1 MRWATPLQ
9 CCFFRGGHRLV
20 QPLVPSSGGWGSRG
34 RSWMRHSAQSAPAWA
49 PAWKAKVEE
58 LSMRGMTLNSFL
70 DFYQEDLSSM
80 SGWRYVPQMHKTRD
94 VVRRA
99 IIPLTRAEET
109 AYSVSTLNR
118 AGARR
123 AEVMV
128 THNWGNNFND
138 LLAAVISDNL
148 QECSFRMAG
157 QLLREDS
164 HLLRE
169 ILTKTGRLNVSYWIC
184 AFAVNQ
190 HMSICHSNPYDRD
203 PLTNEL
209 HPVCRCSCVNLVDS
223 DGRSTDSEINKFDD
237 MMYHLA
243 STGSCRQVIAVDQS
257 FDLFQR
263 AWCVAEIAEA
273 KRLHMRQSLKL
284 LSKAAIEQ
292 RAQSLGRLDIRN
304 MGASSEKD
312 KELILGKIGSI
323 DHFNAELQSLIF
335 DPKSGLFASWS
346 AMDSV
351 QQMSEVGRLIRW
363 GMADGNAI
371 QLPCPQV
378 ARAQAA
384 YGFLG
389 KAQRQEL
396 VEKALQESNVKDYRS
411 ALEDVYLERDRAR
424 ARLKSR
430 GEKDPGPIFMTP
442 GCQKTLRRLEAEGH
456 NLLTRARRQS
466 KEKLTWVIGLASLGP
481 GDGTAASE
489 VPPGAARYWDTMEW
503 SKEFTRSARPW
514 DLASPILDPLLE
526 TLEDARI
533 CGADTSLRRRAEA
546 LLFMTV
552 IRGIEA
558 ALASS
563 VDRGLI
569 VRQALDIADAALH
582 VAELEDPGEV
592 MKRYWKAEEEVFRS
606 KLRSIEKSCPDFHTA
621 VRDGDVDLVTWL
633 LDTEQAN
640 PLEIDPEKGIP
651 PLVQA
656 AKAGDLAM
664 CELLLDQGAD
674 IDARCSTDGTSS
686 LHWACH
692 SRTFRVVKLLLARRA
707 NPRLQ
712 DKRGHDAL
720 VKLVRRDVSTPAET
734 CALSWHLQRSHR
746 LAGPEETAGKM
757 SIEDAKICAE
767 NLPETVGFSAH
778 GVLEEVTLGSFYIS
792 FHGPGRAFVEDIP
805 PPVKKKKKKKGEAV
819 APKAVPAEA
828 VEAAVEVPAEEVPET
843 APVEA
848 APEAPVE
855 AGAAEEA
862 VQDAFP
868 EEIPEVL
875 EGEAEVDQTVEEV
888 ESEEESDDEPE
899 ELIWSHADPEWTSF
913 LKVKNNAAHDVIAL
927 LSAAADPCAED
938 LDGLTA
944 LHHHLLS
951 SPSRGSLD
959 CVQAL
964 LRGGADVNHRDTHRS
979 TTPFLLAVQ
988 SKRTDLVKAML
999 AHAWPPVD
1007 VDSQAPDGVCALAL
1021 AQSLGAREIAD
1032 LLRKAG
1038 ASDWAGAELHLGS
1051 RTIFTYDTR
1060 KPPVNN

>member
-1 MRWATPLQ
+1 MAGMADSDSDTPSEASSKSTQSIHRMKPWQWLGSSSSYLAVFAVNITASILLFPEDNSEQKRQRFRNQMHLYHSAKCPLLDQISFLCLMVASLGAGCVAAFLLKRATFSAHARSATGYAMMNWFQSLCGPVSLLDRSDDCSFGGILDRDGWHLTFVLSRLILYLIALWWMQLLIFGRLQ
-9 CCFFRGGHRLV
+9 QLEQSSHRKYCSLCFGAFLLIQAGGALVAMTSLSIFCGCFVLGEGYCSVPWVWHAGLVGILAGICVWVCHILASFLAIGSLFKSLLDLHRVLQRAVKLADTPTAAKTCLKRARRFAASQLLGVSFSMLLTTLVVPFAGFQSSPYADHSYSIYSADTIHIIVSLGVLVQVFDALGNAAAVLLLSGGHRLV

-363 GMADGNAI
+363 GMADGS
-371 QLPCPQV
+371 
-378 ARAQAA
+378 
-384 YGFLG
+384 G
-389 KAQRQEL
+389 K
-396 VEKALQESNVKDYRS
+396 V
-411 ALEDVYLERDRAR
+411 
-424 ARLKSR
+424 
-430 GEKDPGPIFMTP
+430 
-442 GCQKTLRRLEAEGH
+442 
-456 NLLTRARRQS
+456 
-466 KEKLTWVIGLASLGP
+466 
-481 GDGTAASE
+481 
-489 VPPGAARYWDTMEW
+489 
-503 SKEFTRSARPW
+503 
-514 DLASPILDPLLE
+514 
-526 TLEDARI
+526 
-533 CGADTSLRRRAEA
+533 
-546 LLFMTV
+546 
-552 IRGIEA
+552 
-558 ALASS
+558 
-563 VDRGLI
+563 
-569 VRQALDIADAALH
+569 
-582 VAELEDPGEV
+582 
-592 MKRYWKAEEEVFRS
+592 WKAW
-606 KLRSIEKSCPDFHTA
+606 D
-621 VRDGDVDLVTWL
+621 
-633 LDTEQAN
+633 AN
-640 PLEIDPEKGIP
+640 
-651 PLVQA
+651 
-656 AKAGDLAM
+656 
-664 CELLLDQGAD
+664 
-674 IDARCSTDGTSS
+674 
-686 LHWACH
+686 
-692 SRTFRVVKLLLARRA
+692 
-707 NPRLQ
+707 
-712 DKRGHDAL
+712 
-720 VKLVRRDVSTPAET
+720 
-734 CALSWHLQRSHR
+734 
-746 LAGPEETAGKM
+746 
-757 SIEDAKICAE
+757 
-767 NLPETVGFSAH
+767 
-778 GVLEEVTLGSFYIS
+778 
-792 FHGPGRAFVEDIP
+792 
-805 PPVKKKKKKKGEAV
+805 
-819 APKAVPAEA
+819 
-828 VEAAVEVPAEEVPET
+828 
-843 APVEA
+843 
-848 APEAPVE
+848 
-855 AGAAEEA
+855 
-862 VQDAFP
+862 
-868 EEIPEVL
+868 
-875 EGEAEVDQTVEEV
+875 
-888 ESEEESDDEPE
+888 
-899 ELIWSHADPEWTSF
+899 
-913 LKVKNNAAHDVIAL
+913 
-927 LSAAADPCAED
+927 
-938 LDGLTA
+938 
-944 LHHHLLS
+944 
-951 SPSRGSLD
+951 
-959 CVQAL
+959 
-964 LRGGADVNHRDTHRS
+964 
-979 TTPFLLAVQ
+979 
-988 SKRTDLVKAML
+988 
-999 AHAWPPVD
+999 
-1007 VDSQAPDGVCALAL
+1007 
-1021 AQSLGAREIAD
+1021 
-1032 LLRKAG
+1032 
-1038 ASDWAGAELHLGS
+1038 
-1051 RTIFTYDTR
+1051 
-1060 KPPVNN
+1060 